1 MNRFLT
7 YLGLAA
13 ALVMGAPAWAQDTTP
28 IPTNA
33 GAYDALS
40 LGNQQIVDAIYDSQL
55 SSANSLAGGMLLTV
69 DDIAAMKD
77 EETGW
82 GKAYQELYGQGLV
95 SHRNLGL
102 AISSDKRQNTP
113 AATVTT
119 GRPAGTVSETGTG
132 AATGKDTGT
141 GALTTLDGFGDWGD
155 PYGLGA
161 QGRNVGT
168 KGRNFGA
175 QGRTFEDGASS
186 YGSEGRSFGARG
198 SGFGVGSSIGGGRSM
213 GGGRGR
219 SNSSRGKR

>member
-1 MNRFLT
+1 MMNRFLI

-13 ALVMGAPAWAQDTTP
+13 ALVMGAPAWAQDPTP

-40 LGNQQIVDAIYDSQL
+40 PGNQQIVDAIYDSQL

-119 GRPAGTVSETGTG
+119 GRPAGTVSETDTG

-141 GALTTLDGFGDWGD
+141 GTGAVTTLDGFGDWGD
-155 PYGLGA
+155 PDGLGA
-161 QGRNVGT
+161 QGRNVGA
-168 KGRNFGA
+168 K
-175 QGRTFEDGASS
+175 GRTFGDGASS
-186 YGSEGRSFGARG
+186 YGREGRSFGARG
-198 SGFGVGSSIGGGRSM
+198 SGFGGGSSIGKGRSM